1 MEGGNGKV
9 KQFEEPQIEIIRF
22 QTEDILS
29 DSSTGEDEFPFL
41 PYNLP
46 KVD

>member
-1 MEGGNGKV
+1 MKEGNKRV
-9 KQFEEPQIEIIRF
+9 KQFEEPQFEIIHF

-29 DSSTGEDEFPFL
+29 DSSGNENELPL
-41 PYNLP
+41 IPYNLP